1 MTEAKRCPECGTALA
16 ADAPEG
22 LCPKCLLLHGFST
35 AAAPAL
41 SRESSHQ
48 GHGGH
53 FVPPDPAE
61 LARYFPHLEILELL
75 GQGGMGAVYKAR
87 QPGLDRLVALKI
99 LPLEAGQDPA
109 FTERFGREA
118 RALARLNH
126 PNIVSVYDFGQIG
139 GLYYFIMEYV
149 DGVNLRQLLR
159 QGQLQPAQALQI
171 VPQICEALQF
181 AHEEGIVHRDIKPE
195 NILLDRKGRVKI
207 ADFGLAKLLGRS
219 ADSHLTGPY
228 QVMGTMHY
236 MAPEQVDNPLQ
247 VDHRA
252 DIYSLGVVFYEMLTG
267 KLPLGRFA
275 APSQSVKLDVRL
287 DDVVLKALEREPERR
302 YQHASDVKT
311 QIETISG
318 KQIPNYLLG
327 YDYRSQR
334 TVFGLPLV
342 HIANG
347 IDPSTGRPRVARGII
362 AIGGQAIGVIAVGGG
377 AFGVVA
383 VGGGSVGLV
392 ALGGAAIGLLT
403 IGGISIGLLAALGG
417 LALGGFALGG
427 GPIGLVAV
435 GGGAAGYYA
444 YGGTVVAV
452 HGWGANARDP
462 LAGALFEDSTSVW
475 NRFLGAMQDDR
486 FADLVLIQLLVAAA
500 YLLVVLRKLRR
511 SLWASTVPGRT

>member
-1 MTEAKRCPECGTALA
+1 M
-16 ADAPEG
+16 
-22 LCPKCLLLHGFST
+22 LHGFST
-35 AAAPAL
+35 AAGPAA
-41 SRESSHQ
+41 SRQ
-48 GHGGH
+48 GSPQGYGGH
-53 FVPPDPAE
+53 FVPPNPEE

-87 QPGLDRLVALKI
+87 QSGLDRLVALKI
-99 LPLEAGQDPA
+99 LPFEAGQDPA

-126 PNIVSVYDFGQIG
+126 PNIVSVYDFGQVG

-149 DGVNLRQLLR
+149 DGVNLRQLLL

-181 AHEEGIVHRDIKPE
+181 AHEEGVVHRDIKPE

-219 ADSHLTGPY
+219 NDSHLTGPY

-275 APSQSVKLDVRL
+275 APSQSVKVDVRL
-287 DDVVLKALEREPERR
+287 DDVVLKTLEREPERR

-318 KQIPNYLLG
+318 KQIPNYMWG
-327 YDYRSQR
+327 YEYRSKR
-334 TVFGLPLV
+334 TVFGVPLV

-362 AIGGQAIGVIAVGGG
+362 AIGGQAIGGVAVGGG
-377 AFGVVA
+377 AFGVLSI
-383 VGGGSVGLV
+383 GGGSIGVV
-392 ALGGAAIGLLT
+392 AFGGAAIGLVS
-403 IGGISIGLLAALGG
+403 IGGMAIGLLAALGG
-417 LALGGFALGG
+417 WAIGGFALGG
-427 GPIGLVAV
+427 GSVGLLAL

-444 YGGTVVAV
+444 SGGAAYAI
-452 HGWGANARDP
+452 HGWGGNVRDP
-462 LAGALFEDSTSVW
+462 LAHALFEGSAPLW
-475 NRFLGAMQDDR
+475 NRFMGAMQDDR
-486 FADLVLIQLLVAAA
+486 FADLVLIELLVAAT
-500 YLLVVLRKLRR
+500 YLLVVLRKLCR
-511 SLWASTVPGRT
+511 SLRAAYRPSPP